1 MSRCCLAVG
10 VHVFFGGGGR
20 RPSPII
26 IYIMNT
32 ENLFPYGE
40 GFVKEV
46 DNFPLHL
53 FTVSFHLNSGG
64 MYMILLLKCTSWGFI
79 FFGFIY
85 KSVGAF
91 FWG

>member
-1 MSRCCLAVG
+1 
-10 VHVFFGGGGR
+10 
-20 RPSPII
+20 
-26 IYIMNT
+26 MNA

-46 DNFPLHL
+46 DKFPLHL

-64 MYMILLLKCTSWGFI
+64 MHMIWLLKSYLLGVHL
-79 FFGFIY
+79 FFWVY
-85 KSVGAF
+85 LLAWVHF